1 MTKTNIRKRTISILL
16 ILMVMLTMTPM
27 TASAAE
33 MWETVTTYDDFAA
46 AMTAEGQRSIKLGAD
61 IDTTALNSGIGL
73 LDTLAVK
80 GQKQLD
86 LNGHT
91 LRLFTQKSALGDLI
105 KVKNS
110 SLTLS
115 DSSAAQTGRI
125 LGVTSGDAD
134 VLIN

>member
-1 MTKTNIRKRTISILL
+1 MRKRITSLL
-16 ILMVMLTMTPM
+16 LTLAMLCSLLPAMGV

-33 MWETVTTYDDFAA
+33 WTTVNSYEQFEA
-46 AMTAEGQRSIKLGAD
+46 AMTAEGQRNVKLGAD
-61 IDTTALNSGIGL
+61 IDTAELNHDIGL

-105 KVKNS
+105 EIKNS

-115 DSSAAQTGRI
+115 DSSAAQTNKIWQR
-125 LGVTSGDAD
+125 
-134 VLIN
+134 